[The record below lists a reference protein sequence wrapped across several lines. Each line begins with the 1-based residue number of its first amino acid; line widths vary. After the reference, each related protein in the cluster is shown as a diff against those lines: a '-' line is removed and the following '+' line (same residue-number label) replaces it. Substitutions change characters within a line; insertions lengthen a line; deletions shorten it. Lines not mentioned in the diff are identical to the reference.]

1 MDRVPVS
8 EAGDAGSIPAWG
20 KPFSKVKNLSKKTLH
35 LVSIRLKGLDQATWS
50 KLSPKGVTV

>member
-20 KPFSKVKNLSKKTLH
+20 TVFAMLMAFQSADFIEAGDAVRWRAGFS
-35 LVSIRLKGLDQATWS
+35 RE
-50 KLSPKGVTV
+50 